1 MQSATM
7 IAPSSVL
14 GASSATRGFPK
25 TAAARPV
32 LAARISRRQIF
43 RVSALKSDKGSEKP
57 FSVDP
62 AYGPAFTREREHA
75 VGRIACLGVAAAW
88 FGEVV
93 TGLGPITQLSYET
106 GVSPKFAYGITL
118 SLVAWQLFL
127 GISPFSPTWNPKNQ
141 IDVDRRKKGITGITA
156 FEPDVNRRIKPT
168 EEPGKFFL
176 RNELVLGRSAIT
188 SRNGPFLPNYFTVG
202 KSYYPINFTLIL
214 PNYFGSKVRIYG

>member
-1 MQSATM
+1 MRN
-7 IAPSSVL
+7 IY
-14 GASSATRGFPK
+14 
-25 TAAARPV
+25 
-32 LAARISRRQIF
+32 
-43 RVSALKSDKGSEKP
+43 
-57 FSVDP
+57 
-62 AYGPAFTREREHA
+62 AY
-75 VGRIACLGVAAAW
+75 IACLGVAAAW

-106 GVSPKFAYGITL
+106 GVSSKFAYGITL

-202 KSYYPINFTLIL
+202 KSYYPINFTLFWVKSEDLWVIL
-214 PNYFGSKVRIYG
+214 HILGNNLGKILTKITQFFLPKSQKWVKDWVKARVINGLGV